1 MNRMT
6 EMMRQS
12 KRFRELLFLTIALA
26 LVGVSVSAVSADEV
40 DQEIIKMV
48 IDALKSPDPEM
59 QTGAIAIVREIPGP
73 EVTKALAQELP
84 NLGATAQVQL
94 ISALAD
100 RGDALALSAVI
111 EAGKSQDESVRIAS
125 LKAIGQLGN
134 ASSVAVLADRAAT
147 SKGAEQKAARE
158 SLYRLR
164 STEVDAAILQSLVS
178 AKAEVKAELVTAIGE
193 RNIANSV
200 ETLLKTARDED
211 RKVRVESLK
220 VLKIVGKPEDLPA
233 MVNLLLEIKGE
244 ADRTEAEKTIAVV
257 AHKIEDKTR
266 QAAAA
271 LAVLPNV
278 KDTPNRASLLR
289 VLGRIGDS
297 SALPTLRAA
306 LGNREPEI
314 QDATIRA
321 LSDWPTSEPV
331 PDLLKVAQTAENA
344 RYKVLA
350 LRGFVRLLGLESGR
364 SAEETIDLY
373 KKAMDLAGD
382 AQEKKRVL
390 SGLASARSV
399 AALNMVAAYL
409 DDLAL
414 HQEAESAAVQI
425 AQGTYGADP
434 QRTREVLAK
443 VIQVTRQDAVRQQAQ
458 NLVGMLERFDD
469 YIVVWQISGPYT
481 KDVTAS
487 ELFDTA
493 FAPEQEGQE
502 AQWRPMPVG
511 TTPDQPWLI
520 EPEKIEEFKGDNR
533 VAYLRTKIVSPK
545 EQKARLELGSDDG
558 VKVWINGQLVH
569 ANNAGRPVT
578 LGEDKADVTLKEG
591 VNVLLVKLTQ
601 EGGQW
606 AMALRLRTPDGGK
619 IEGLKVEP

>member
-1 MNRMT
+1 
-6 EMMRQS
+6 
-12 KRFRELLFLTIALA
+12 
-26 LVGVSVSAVSADEV
+26 
-40 DQEIIKMV
+40 
-48 IDALKSPDPEM
+48 
-59 QTGAIAIVREIPGP
+59 
-73 EVTKALAQELP
+73 
-84 NLGATAQVQL
+84 
-94 ISALAD
+94 
-100 RGDALALSAVI
+100 
-111 EAGKSQDESVRIAS
+111 
-125 LKAIGQLGN
+125 
-134 ASSVAVLADRAAT
+134 
-147 SKGAEQKAARE
+147 
-158 SLYRLR
+158 
-164 STEVDAAILQSLVS
+164 
-178 AKAEVKAELVTAIGE
+178 
-193 RNIANSV
+193 
-200 ETLLKTARDED
+200 
-211 RKVRVESLK
+211 
-220 VLKIVGKPEDLPA
+220 
-233 MVNLLLEIKGE
+233 
-244 ADRTEAEKTIAVV
+244 
-257 AHKIEDKTR
+257 
-266 QAAAA
+266 
-271 LAVLPNV
+271 
-278 KDTPNRASLLR
+278 
-289 VLGRIGDS
+289 
-297 SALPTLRAA
+297 
-306 LGNREPEI
+306 
-314 QDATIRA
+314 
-321 LSDWPTSEPV
+321 
-331 PDLLKVAQTAENA
+331 VAQTAENA

-502 AQWRPMPVG
+502 VQWRPMPVG

>member
-1 MNRMT
+1 
-6 EMMRQS
+6 MMRQS
-12 KRFRELLFLTIALA
+12 KRFRELLILTFALA
-26 LVGVSVSAVSADEV
+26 LLGGFVSAVSADEA

-48 IDALKSPDPEM
+48 IDALKSPDAEM

-84 NLGATAQVQL
+84 NLGAIAQVQL

-100 RGDALALSAVI
+100 RGDALALPAVI

-164 STEVDAAILQSLVS
+164 SAEVDAAILQSLPS

-193 RNIANSV
+193 RNIGNSV

-233 MVNLLLEIKGE
+233 MVNLLLETKGE

-271 LAVLPNV
+271 LAALPNV

-297 SALPTLRAA
+297 SALPTLRTA

-314 QDATIRA
+314 QDAAIRA

-350 LRGFVRLLGLESGR
+350 LRGFVRLLGLESSR

-373 KKAMDLAGD
+373 KKAMDLATD

-399 AALNMVAAYL
+399 AALNMAAAYL

-434 QRTREVLAK
+434 QRTKDVLAK
-443 VIQVTRQDAVRQQAQ
+443 VIQVTKQDAVRQQAQ
-458 NLVGMLERFDD
+458 NLIGMLERFDD

-481 KDVTAS
+481 KDVTPA

-493 FAPEQEGQE
+493 FAPEQQGQE
-502 AQWRPMPVG
+502 VQWRPMPVG

-578 LGEDKADVTLKEG
+578 LGEDKVDVTLKEG
-591 VNVLLVKLTQ
+591 VNALLVKLTQ

>member
-1 MNRMT
+1 MKRK
-6 EMMRQS
+6 S
-12 KRFRELLFLTIALA
+12 KRFPPLRIGAIVLVLWGLF
-26 LVGVSVSAVSADEV
+26 VSVVSADEV

-48 IDALKSPDPEM
+48 IDALKSSDSEM
-59 QTGAIAIVREIPGP
+59 QTGAIAIVREIPGAD
-73 EVTKALAQELP
+73 VTKALAQELP
-84 NLGATAQVQL
+84 NLGTTAQVQL

-100 RGDALALSAVI
+100 RGDALALAAVI
-111 EAGKSQDESVRIAS
+111 EAGKSPDESVRIAS

-134 ASSVAVLADRAAT
+134 ASSVGVLADRAAT

-164 STEVDAAILQSLVS
+164 GPEVDAAILQSLPS
-178 AKAEVKAELVTAIGE
+178 AKADVKAELVTAIGE
-193 RNIANSV
+193 RNIAGSV
-200 ETLLKTARDED
+200 EALLTTARDED

-266 QAAAA
+266 QAAAV

-278 KDTPNRASLLR
+278 KDTSNRASLLR

-297 SALPTLRAA
+297 SALPTLRTA

-314 QDATIRA
+314 QDAAIRA

-350 LRGFVRLLGLESGR
+350 LRGFVRLLGLESSR
-364 SAEETIDLY
+364 SAEETIELY
-373 KKAMDLAGD
+373 KKAMELATD

-425 AQGTYGADP
+425 AQGTYGVDL
-434 QRTREVLAK
+434 QRTKEVLAK
-443 VIQVTRQDAVRQQAQ
+443 VIQVTKQDAVRQQAQ
-458 NLVGMLERFDD
+458 NLIGMLERFDD
-469 YIVVWQISGPYT
+469 YIVVWQVSGPYT
-481 KDVTAS
+481 KDVTAN
-487 ELFDTA
+487 ELFDTV

-502 AQWRPMPVG
+502 IQWRPMPVG

-520 EPEKIEEFKGDNR
+520 EPEKVEELRGDNR
-533 VAYLRTKIVSPK
+533 VAYFRTKIVSSK

-569 ANNAGRPVT
+569 ANNVGRPVT
-578 LGEDKADVTLKEG
+578 LGEDKVDVTLKEG
-591 VNVLLVKLTQ
+591 VNVVLVKLTQ

-606 AMALRLRTPDGGK
+606 AMALRFRTPDGGK

>member
-1 MNRMT
+1 MIW
-6 EMMRQS
+6 QS
-12 KRFRELLFLTIALA
+12 KGFRSLLISAIA
-26 LVGVSVSAVSADEV
+26 VGLLGVAVSTARADEA

-48 IDALKSPDPEM
+48 IDALKSSDPEM

-84 NLGATAQVQL
+84 NLGAIAQVQL
-94 ISALAD
+94 LSALAD
-100 RGDALALSAVI
+100 RGDVLALPAVV

-125 LKAIGQLGN
+125 LRAIGQLGN
-134 ASSVAVLADRAAT
+134 AASVPVLAERAAT

-164 STEVDAAILQSLVS
+164 GAEVDAAILQSLPS
-178 AKAEVKAELVTAIGE
+178 ATAKVKVELVGAIGE
-193 RNIANSV
+193 RNIGNSV
-200 ETLLKTARDED
+200 ETLLKAARDED

-220 VLKIVGKPEDLPA
+220 VLKVIGKPEDLPA
-233 MVNLLLEIKGE
+233 MVNLLLEIQGD

-266 QAAAA
+266 QAAAV

-278 KDTPNRASLLR
+278 KDNPNRASLLR

-297 SALPTLRAA
+297 SSLPTLRTA

-314 QDATIRA
+314 QDAAIRA

-331 PDLLKVAQTAENA
+331 GDLLKVAQTAENA
-344 RYKVLA
+344 RYKTLA

-373 KKAMDLAGD
+373 KKAMELAGD

-390 SGLASARSV
+390 SGLAAARSV
-399 AALNMVAAYL
+399 AALNMAAAYL

-414 HQEAESAAVQI
+414 HLEAESAAVQI
-425 AQGTYGADP
+425 AQGTYSSDP
-434 QRTREVLAK
+434 QRTKEVLAK
-443 VIQVTRQDAVRQQAQ
+443 VVQGTKQDALRQQAQ
-458 NLVGMLERFDD
+458 DLIGMLERFDD
-469 YIVVWQISGPYT
+469 YIVVWQVSGPYT

-487 ELFDTA
+487 ELFDVA
-493 FAPEQEGQE
+493 FAPEQEGQD
-502 AQWRPMPVG
+502 AQWRPMPIG
-511 TTPDQPWLI
+511 TSPDRPWLI
-520 EPEKIEEFKGDNR
+520 EPEKVEELKGDNR
-533 VAYLRTKIVSPK
+533 VAYFRTRVWSPK

-569 ANNAGRPVT
+569 ANNAVRPVEP
-578 LGEDKADVTLKEG
+578 GQDKVDVTLKEG
-591 VNVLLVKLTQ
+591 YNPFVVKLVQ
-601 EGGQW
+601 DAGQW
-606 AMALRLRTPDGGK
+606 AMCVRLRSPDGGK
-619 IEGLKVEP
+619 LEGLKVEP

>member
-1 MNRMT
+1 
-6 EMMRQS
+6 MMRQS
-12 KRFRELLFLTIALA
+12 KRFRELLILTFALA
-26 LVGVSVSAVSADEV
+26 LLGGFVSAVSADEA

-48 IDALKSPDPEM
+48 IDALKSPDAEM

-84 NLGATAQVQL
+84 NLGAIAQVQL

-100 RGDALALSAVI
+100 RGDALALPAVI

-164 STEVDAAILQSLVS
+164 SAEVDAAILQSLPS

-193 RNIANSV
+193 RNIGNSV

-233 MVNLLLEIKGE
+233 MVNLLLETKGE

-271 LAVLPNV
+271 LAALPNV

-297 SALPTLRAA
+297 SALPTLRTA

-314 QDATIRA
+314 QDAAIRA

-350 LRGFVRLLGLESGR
+350 LRGFVRLLGLESSR

-373 KKAMDLAGD
+373 KKAMDLATD

-399 AALNMVAAYL
+399 AALNMAAAYL

-434 QRTREVLAK
+434 QRTKDVLAK
-443 VIQVTRQDAVRQQAQ
+443 VIQVTKQDAVRQQAQ
-458 NLVGMLERFDD
+458 NLIGMLERFDD

-481 KDVTAS
+481 KDVTAA

-493 FAPEQEGQE
+493 FAPEQQGQE
-502 AQWRPMPVG
+502 VQWRPMPVG

-578 LGEDKADVTLKEG
+578 LGEDKVDVTLKEG
-591 VNVLLVKLTQ
+591 VNALLVKLTQ